1 MSAETNEISLFER
14 TLFRKGVSLIVYTK
28 YGLSAVFLLGVAANV
43 ATKSFIPNF
52 IGSLIFLL
60 NGIIPGHYLR
70 KDKEIK
76 KPWAFTIIFID
87 LLILVSF
94 FYLDIYNNYT
104 KGDASNTINAG
115 IFYII
120 FVFIAIY
127 SSFLFE
133 SKLVM
138 VVGIISTCLYLG
150 GIYLSAKLG
159 AALVGKPSPDM
170 LRANHIIVAT
180 EVQKVI
186 FFFGV
191 IFSLR
196 FVVALIREMQSDLKT
211 KLKETL
217 EKQNFISNKS
227 IQLEQSAN
235 TLAAS
240 VDTLQ
245 SMSDELHNQSQ
256 NQAASVEEISASVE
270 ELSSSAISSANLVED
285 QVARVKIVDQN
296 FLSLQNISE
305 NVKTKTTQIAK
316 DVSLSAD
323 FSKKVKI
330 SSEELNSIYSELN
343 QAFSKVEEIN
353 QMMSEIADQ
362 TNLLA
367 LNASIEAARAGE
379 HGRGFAVVAQEVAKL
394 AERSQSNAGTIAKI
408 VKDAGIKISEGTRY
422 SKEVKTQVESQNQE
436 LLRIE
441 SEILSLEGHVT
452 EQENLNSQLRLTFS
466 ELHVLSEQIG
476 VIAQEQMSGSKEIN
490 HAVTVIDETTQK
502 LADSVQLLYEE
513 INAIH
518 TQSKQLTSN

>member
-1 MSAETNEISLFER
+1 MSTETNEISRFER
-14 TLFRKGVSLIVYTK
+14 TLFRKGISLIVFTK
-28 YGLSAVFLLGVAANV
+28 YGLSAVFLLGVASNY
-43 ATKSFIPNF
+43 ATKSFVPNF
-52 IGSLIFLL
+52 IGSLVFLL
-60 NGIIPGHYLR
+60 NGVIPGYFLR
-70 KDKEIK
+70 KGKEITRA
-76 KPWAFTIIFID
+76 WAFTIIFID

-94 FYLDIYNNYT
+94 FYLDIYNNYG

-127 SSFLFE
+127 SSFLFD

-138 VVGIISTCLYLG
+138 VVGLLSTCLYLG
-150 GIYLSAKLG
+150 GIYLSKTLG
-159 AALVGKPSPDM
+159 SALVHKPYPDM

-196 FVVALIREMQSDLKT
+196 FVVALMREMQSDLKI
-211 KLKETL
+211 KLKDTL
-217 EKQNFISNKS
+217 EKQTFITNKS
-227 IQLEQSAN
+227 NQMEKSAV

-270 ELSSSAISSANLVED
+270 ELSSSAVSSANLVET
-285 QVARVKIVDQN
+285 QVTKVKIVDQN

-305 NVKTKTTQIAK
+305 SVKSKTNQIAK

-330 SSEELNSIYSELN
+330 SSEELNSIYAELN
-343 QAFSKVEEIN
+343 KAFSKVEEIN

-394 AERSQSNAGTIAKI
+394 ADRSQSNAGTIAKI
-408 VKDAGIKISEGTRY
+408 VKDAGLKINEGTRF
-422 SKEVKTQVESQNQE
+422 SQEVKTQVESQNEE

-452 EQENLNSQLRLTFS
+452 EQEDLNAKLRVTFS
-466 ELHVLSEQIG
+466 ELHELSEQIG
-476 VIAQEQMSGSKEIN
+476 VIAQEQMTGSKEIN
-490 HAVTVIDETTQK
+490 HAITVIDETTQK
-502 LADSVQLLYEE
+502 LADSVQLLAEE
-513 INAIH
+513 INEIH
-518 TQSKQLTSN
+518 SQSKQLTAT

>member
-1 MSAETNEISLFER
+1 MSTETNEISRFER
-14 TLFRKGVSLIVYTK
+14 TLFRKGISLIVFTK
-28 YGLSAVFLLGVAANV
+28 YGLSAVFLLGVASNYS
-43 ATKSFIPNF
+43 TKSFIPNL
-52 IGSLIFLL
+52 IGSLVFLL
-60 NGIIPGHYLR
+60 NGVVPGIRLR
-70 KDKEIK
+70 QGKEISRF
-76 KPWAFTIIFID
+76 AANSIIFID
-87 LLILVSF
+87 LLIILCF
-94 FYLDIYNNYT
+94 FYLDIYNSHT
-104 KGDASNTINAG
+104 KGDASNTLSTG

-133 SKLVM
+133 TKLV
-138 VVGIISTCLYLG
+138 VAVGVISTCLYLG
-150 GIYLSAKLG
+150 GIYFSTTLGSVPIAK
-159 AALVGKPSPDM
+159 PYPEM
-170 LRANHIIVAT
+170 IRANHIIVTT
-180 EVQKVI
+180 EIQKII
-186 FFFGV
+186 FYFGV

-196 FVVALIREMQSDLKT
+196 YVVSLMREMQTDLKI
-211 KLKETL
+211 KLKDTL
-217 EKQNFISNKS
+217 EKQTFITNKS
-227 IQLEQSAN
+227 NQMEKSAT

-270 ELSSSAISSANLVED
+270 ELSSSAVSSANLVET
-285 QVARVKIVDQN
+285 QVTKVKIVDQN

-305 NVKTKTTQIAK
+305 SVKSKTNQIAK

-330 SSEELNSIYSELN
+330 SSEELNSIYAELN
-343 QAFSKVEEIN
+343 KAFSKVEEIN

-394 AERSQSNAGTIAKI
+394 ADRSQSNAGTIAKI
-408 VKDAGIKISEGTRY
+408 VKDAGLKINEGTRF
-422 SKEVKTQVESQNQE
+422 SQEVKTQVESQNEE

-452 EQENLNSQLRLTFS
+452 EQEDLNAKLRVTFS
-466 ELHVLSEQIG
+466 ELHELSEQIG
-476 VIAQEQMSGSKEIN
+476 VIAQEQMTGSKEIN
-490 HAVTVIDETTQK
+490 HAITVIDETTQK
-502 LADSVQLLYEE
+502 LADSVQLLAEE
-513 INAIH
+513 INEIH
-518 TQSKQLTSN
+518 SQSKQLTAT

>member
-1 MSAETNEISLFER
+1 MSAETNEISQFER
-14 TLFRKGVSLIVYTK
+14 TLFRKGISLIVYTK
-28 YGLSAVFLLGVAANV
+28 YGLSAVFLLGVAANF

-60 NGIIPGHYLR
+60 NGIIPGHFLR
-70 KDKEIK
+70 KGKEITRL
-76 KPWAFTIIFID
+76 WAFTIIFID

-94 FYLDIYNNYT
+94 FYLDIFNNYT
-104 KGDASNTINAG
+104 KGDASNTVNAG

-133 SKLVM
+133 PKLVM
-138 VVGIISTCLYLG
+138 IVGVISTLLYLG
-150 GIYLSAKLG
+150 GIYFSTKLG
-159 AALVGKPSPDM
+159 SALVARPYPEM

-186 FFFGV
+186 FYFGV

-196 FVVALIREMQSDLKT
+196 YVVALMREMQFDLKT
-211 KLKETL
+211 KLKETM
-217 EKQNFISNKS
+217 EKQNFITEKSNQMEK
-227 IQLEQSAN
+227 SAN
-235 TLAAS
+235 TLATS
-240 VDTLQ
+240 VETLQ

-296 FLSLQNISE
+296 FLSLQNISVS
-305 NVKTKTTQIAK
+305 VKSKTTQIAK

-408 VKDAGIKISEGTRY
+408 VKEAGLKINEGTRY

-452 EQENLNSQLRLTFS
+452 EQENLNAKLRVTFS

-513 INAIH
+513 ISAIH
-518 TQSKQLTSN
+518 MQSKHLTAS

>member
-1 MSAETNEISLFER
+1 MSAETNEISQFER
-14 TLFRKGVSLIVYTK
+14 SLFRKGISLIVYTK
-28 YGLSAVFLLGVAANV
+28 YGLSAIFLLGVAANF

-60 NGIIPGHYLR
+60 NGLIPGYFLR
-70 KDKEIK
+70 KGKEITRA
-76 KPWAFTIIFID
+76 WAFTIIFID

-94 FYLDIYNNYT
+94 FYLDVYNNYV
-104 KGDASNTINAG
+104 KGDASNTITAG

-138 VVGIISTCLYLG
+138 IVGVISTCLYIG
-150 GIYLSAKLG
+150 GIYFSAKLG
-159 AALVGKPSPDM
+159 AVLVAKPHLEM
-170 LRANHIIVAT
+170 LRANNIIVAT
-180 EVQKVI
+180 EVQKII
-186 FFFGV
+186 FYFGV

-196 FVVALIREMQSDLKT
+196 YVVALIREMQTDLKT

-217 EKQNFISNKS
+217 ENQIFITGKSNQMEK
-227 IQLEQSAN
+227 SAN
-235 TLAAS
+235 TLATS
-240 VDTLQ
+240 VETLQ

-323 FSKKVKI
+323 FSKKVKT
-330 SSEELNSIYSELN
+330 SSEELNSIYAELN

-408 VKDAGIKISEGTRY
+408 VKEAGLKINEGTRY
-422 SKEVKTQVESQNQE
+422 SQEVKNQVESQNQE

-452 EQENLNSQLRLTFS
+452 EQEGLNAKLRVTFS

-476 VIAQEQMSGSKEIN
+476 VIAQEQMSGSKEIT
-490 HAVTVIDETTQK
+490 HAITVIDETTQK

-518 TQSKQLTSN
+518 TQSKQLTAT